1 MGRGGSINRRN
12 LRMSFMNDLRP
23 RNDCGQYYIVASVR
37 SWNFK
42 FGGQK
47 ISYLLAERSLCS
59 IPILHFLGKHN
70 GIWLN
75 VNFQSQFSQFLMI
88 LFQKNNISHSGPKI
102 K

>member
-1 MGRGGSINRRN
+1 
-12 LRMSFMNDLRP
+12 MNDLQP

-59 IPILHFLGKHN
+59 IFILHFVGKHN
-70 GIWLN
+70 GRSFTMTKFEFSKSVYSIFDN
-75 VNFQSQFSQFLMI
+75 IISGEQHFSQCL
-88 LFQKNNISHSGPKI
+88 
-102 K
+102 